1 VLIDK
6 LATVVPTSDSPVE
19 SEPKPDAV
27 LLDRLVMLAV
37 LLARPVDSD
46 VADCAIPV
54 DKLANAVPAPATLVE
69 SEPTLDAAL
78 LDRLVTLAVLLES
91 PVDSDD
97 KDCEAVVDS
106 VASPEETA
114 ATPVALLAVAVDSDV
129 TD

>member
-1 VLIDK
+1 MPVDRLPIVCAVDVESDTNPAAVFVDK
-6 LATVVPTSDSPVE
+6 LVTVVPITDSPVE
-19 SEPKPDAV
+19 SDPKPDA
-27 LLDRLVMLAV
+27 
-37 LLARPVDSD
+37 
-46 VADCAIPV
+46 
-54 DKLANAVPAPATLVE
+54 E
-69 SEPTLDAAL
+69 L

>member
-1 VLIDK
+1 
-6 LATVVPTSDSPVE
+6 
-19 SEPKPDAV
+19 
-27 LLDRLVMLAV
+27 
-37 LLARPVDSD
+37 SD

-69 SEPTLDAAL
+69 SEPTLEAAL

-114 ATPVALLAVAVDSDV
+114 ATPVALLAV
-129 TD
+129 